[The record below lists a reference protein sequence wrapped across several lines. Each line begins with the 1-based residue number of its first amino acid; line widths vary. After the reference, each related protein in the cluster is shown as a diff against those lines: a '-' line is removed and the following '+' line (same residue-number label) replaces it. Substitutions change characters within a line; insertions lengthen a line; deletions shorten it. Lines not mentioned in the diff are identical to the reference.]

1 MTEILTLMTAKGGS
15 GKTTIAR
22 GLLGAASSQGLKVGF
37 VDTDKTENTYSW
49 ARRAYDRGHWDRAIE
64 AYHTTDPRQLKSMCD
79 DFLIDADLDLVIV
92 DTPGDASAIHETML
106 GLSDLILCP
115 INLTAE
121 AVNTAVRTA
130 NFHYRQRVKVAEDEI
145 ACFRVVIN
153 RMQTTMARPYR
164 RQLERVLEEPLMGDG
179 SDPPAERLPLL
190 ETRIKDRAAY
200 AEIEDEGLLDR
211 IIAAKSSATERI
223 GVRHLVTARDEMA
236 ALLGECRSIMKEAR

>member
-22 GLLGAASSQGLKVGF
+22 GLLGAASSQGLKVAF
-37 VDTDKTENTYSW
+37 VDTDKTENAYNW
-49 ARRAYDRGHWDRAIE
+49 ARRANDRGHWDGAIE
-64 AYHTTDPRQLKSMCD
+64 AYQATDPRELKSTCD

-92 DTPGDASAIHETML
+92 DTPGDASAIHEVML
-106 GLSDLILCP
+106 GVSDLILCP

-130 NFHYRQRVKVAEDEI
+130 NFHYRQRQKVAEDEI

-153 RMQTTMARPYR
+153 RLQTTMARPYR
-164 RQLERVLEEPLMGDG
+164 RQLERVLEEPLMGNG
-179 SDPPAERLPLL
+179 SDPPTERLPLL

-200 AEIEDEGLLDR
+200 AEIEDEGLLER
-211 IIAAKSSATERI
+211 IIAAKSVATERI

-236 ALLGECRSIMKEAR
+236 TLLAECRSIMKEAR